1 MNIFGKLAVTGLALS
16 LSSFASAA
24 VSGTTD
30 FRVTLPEIL
39 VLYHWDDAK
48 LDLTDAGSVINDDV
62 TRTETAAI
70 TGGPFTITGDVTTT
84 GGNATAYPTT
94 LDVTLQNAWAVR
106 SLSSGNVSLNLGIQ
120 DNKLTNTTVSSS
132 DIIVQNAT
140 LKTGSA
146 VSGNGSSTVVL
157 TSGYTP
163 VLGDI
168 DFQLDLANANAPGEY
183 NTRGTAGA
191 ASPSDT
197 GTDTFLLTLTG
208 Q

>member
-48 LDLTDAGSVINDDV
+48 LDLTDAGSVINDNT
-62 TRTETAAI
+62 TRNETAAV
-70 TGGPFTITGDVTTT
+70 TGSSFTITGDVTTT
-84 GGNATAYPTT
+84 GGNTTAYPAT

-120 DNKLTNTTVSSS
+120 ENTLTNTTVSSS

-140 LKTGSA
+140 LNAGSA
-146 VSGNGSSTVVL
+146 VSGNDSPTVVL
-157 TSGYTP
+157 ASGFAP

-168 DFQLDLANANAPGEY
+168 DFQLDLTNANAPGEY
-183 NTRGTAGA
+183 NTRGTAGPA
-191 ASPSDT
+191 APSDN

>member
-24 VSGTTD
+24 ISGSTD

-62 TRTETAAI
+62 TRNGSAAV
-70 TGGPFTITGDVTTT
+70 TGSSFTITGDVTTT

-106 SLSSGNVSLNLGIQ
+106 SLSSGNVSLDLGIQ
-120 DNKLTNTTVSSS
+120 DNTLTNTTANSSE
-132 DIIVQNAT
+132 IIVQSAT

-146 VSGNGSSTVVL
+146 VSGNGSPTVIL
-157 TSGYTP
+157 ASGFAP

-168 DFQLDLANANAPGEY
+168 DFQLDLTNANAPGEY
-183 NTRGTAGA
+183 NTRGTAGPA
-191 ASPSDT
+191 APSNN